1 MVVTLIESDGTM
13 RGYVADGRGVEISNV
28 PADIFELQIDIDGES
43 YSVVVE

>member
-13 RGYVADGRGVEISNV
+13 RCFVVDGRGVEINDV
-28 PADIFELQIDIDGES
+28 PTEAFEVWIEVDDER